1 MLATELLPLGICFSF
16 TAKTYEIQEFLL
28 LEISL
33 RRRIILGYMPLPPWS
48 LFVLR
53 ALSAP
58 GLHALPFGQHDGGQR
73 NSELSGRHRPAESK
87 LLKEKDVSFG
97 KASKH
102 S

>member
-16 TAKTYEIQEFLL
+16 TAKTYEIQELLL

-33 RRRIILGYMPLPPWS
+33 RRRITLGYNASAPMES
-48 LFVLR
+48 LWVLR
-53 ALSAP
+53 ELSAP
-58 GLHALPFGQHDGGQR
+58 GLHALQESPFGQHEGGQ
-73 NSELSGRHRPAESK
+73 SSVADRPAENK